1 MKMNKNTNDLSQL
14 KPGDEVWALEC
25 DENDQPDL
33 SGYMFLAK
41 VNGYVIATSWINS
54 MTRFTRYTLCAA
66 ALILIAAATASA
78 ITYAYHWRGY
88 FSIGGEVLIPA
99 VVAIIWAIG
108 REIKRI
114 IRKEKEENERSV
126 YKSDQ

>member
-1 MKMNKNTNDLSQL
+1 
-14 KPGDEVWALEC
+14 
-25 DENDQPDL
+25 
-33 SGYMFLAK
+33 
-41 VNGYVIATSWINS
+41 
-54 MTRFTRYTLCAA
+54 MTRFTRYALRAA

-78 ITYAYHWRGY
+78 ITYSYYWRGY